1 MNTLCVDYDIYLKS
15 IAWIGYDEKHY
26 FISTSLQQFHS
37 HNILISLYNLEV
49 RVRRRN
55 LQISE
60 SCLLYSSQNYKPK
73 IEKQNIEEEKK
84 WKITEIWH
92 KILKI
97 GWYNWFRSNIH
108 SVTAKPA
115 FNALNVFHLF

>member
-15 IAWIGYDEKHY
+15 IAWIGYDEKNY

-49 RVRRRN
+49 RIQRRN

-60 SCLLYSSQNYKPK
+60 GRLLYSSQNYKPK
-73 IEKQNIEEEKK
+73 IEK
-84 WKITEIWH
+84 
-92 KILKI
+92 
-97 GWYNWFRSNIH
+97 
-108 SVTAKPA
+108 
-115 FNALNVFHLF
+115 

>member
-1 MNTLCVDYDIYLKS
+1 MTNTLCVDDGIYLKS
-15 IAWIGYDEKHY
+15 IAWIGYVEKNY
-26 FISTSLQQFHS
+26 FTSTTLQQFHS

-73 IEKQNIEEEKK
+73 IEKPNIEEEKK
-84 WKITEIWH
+84 WKITEI
-92 KILKI
+92 
-97 GWYNWFRSNIH
+97 
-108 SVTAKPA
+108 
-115 FNALNVFHLF
+115 

>member
-15 IAWIGYDEKHY
+15 IAWIGYDEKNY

-49 RVRRRN
+49 RIQRRN

-60 SCLLYSSQNYKPK
+60 GRLLYSSQNYKPK
-73 IEKQNIEEEKK
+73 IE
-84 WKITEIWH
+84 
-92 KILKI
+92 
-97 GWYNWFRSNIH
+97 R
-108 SVTAKPA
+108 
-115 FNALNVFHLF
+115 

>member
-49 RVRRRN
+49 RIQRRN

-60 SCLLYSSQNYKPK
+60 GRLLYSSQNYKPK
-73 IEKQNIEEEKK
+73 IEK
-84 WKITEIWH
+84 
-92 KILKI
+92 
-97 GWYNWFRSNIH
+97 
-108 SVTAKPA
+108 
-115 FNALNVFHLF
+115 

>member
-1 MNTLCVDYDIYLKS
+1 MNTLCVDDGIYLKS
-15 IAWIGYDEKHY
+15 IAWIGYVEKNY
-26 FISTSLQQFHS
+26 FTSTTLQQFHS

-73 IEKQNIEEEKK
+73 IKSKISKRKK
-84 WKITEIWH
+84 SGK
-92 KILKI
+92 
-97 GWYNWFRSNIH
+97 
-108 SVTAKPA
+108 
-115 FNALNVFHLF
+115 

>member
-1 MNTLCVDYDIYLKS
+1 MNTLCVDDGIYLKS
-15 IAWIGYDEKHY
+15 IAWIGYVEKNY
-26 FISTSLQQFHS
+26 FTSTTLQQFHS

-73 IEKQNIEEEKK
+73 IEKQ
-84 WKITEIWH
+84 
-92 KILKI
+92 ILKRKKS
-97 GWYNWFRSNIH
+97 G
-108 SVTAKPA
+108 K
-115 FNALNVFHLF
+115 

>member
-1 MNTLCVDYDIYLKS
+1 MLKK
-15 IAWIGYDEKHY
+15 IILPPR
-26 FISTSLQQFHS
+26 LQQFHS

-60 SCLLYSSQNYKPK
+60 SCLLYSSQNYEPK

-84 WKITEIWH
+84 WKITEI
-92 KILKI
+92 
-97 GWYNWFRSNIH
+97 
-108 SVTAKPA
+108 
-115 FNALNVFHLF
+115 